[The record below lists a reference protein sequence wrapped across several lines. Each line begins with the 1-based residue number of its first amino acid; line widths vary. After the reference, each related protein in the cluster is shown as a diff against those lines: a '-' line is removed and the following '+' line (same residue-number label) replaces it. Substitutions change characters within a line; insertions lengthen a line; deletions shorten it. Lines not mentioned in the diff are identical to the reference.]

1 MKKVDKK
8 TILKEKDQIRD
19 ADREI
24 RNIVF
29 K

>member
-8 TILKEKDQIRD
+8 VILKEKDQIRD